1 MATARKVQLT
11 TSDSGVFSSGIRED
25 SAQVASELLQE
36 NLENHHVYFNNMG
49 FHNHIVHHLLSIFAL
64 GATPEEIRDAYN
76 RNKGYQRPAL
86 PADEAVIQSL
96 YDKEGFKKYLGR
108 DKNYPSYLAFFQ
120 QEIEKKGVEKV
131 LNEYLFSGEDNAENL
146 LARLFGG
153 LIHPLIHLGFGIEFN
168 QPAIIAEA
176 LAQAAIHEDW
186 SGPRFLWPAEKLAG
200 GIGKPGKKTLLQILE
215 EIRGDENLTRSAH
228 WEDGNKMRDGVL
240 RRAPDEMLK
249 YAAEF
254 TVSEDQVE
262 EKLAEMTNAVVYYSS
277 AAQNPPKQVKFD
289 FFLIHCLNSSIF
301 FSKIVSLPFLDIKT
315 RLRLLEWKG
324 RLDLLLYVSRGAP
337 QLLVDE
343 VTTYPASKSWE
354 TIFKHC
360 VAHPSDDGHLPKLAR
375 AVAHG
380 EDVCRKFES
389 QATERGLK
397 ITGDMWLRIGN
408 MVMDSTSD
416 QGPLWVRSTGFKEAW
431 AEFPERRHRL

>member
-1 MATARKVQLT
+1 MATARKIQLT

-36 NLENHHVYFNNMG
+36 DLEKHHVYFNNMG
-49 FHNHIVHHLLSIFAL
+49 FHNHLVHHILSIFVL

-86 PADEAVIQSL
+86 PADKAVIQSL
-96 YDKEGFKKYLGR
+96 YDKEGFKKCLGR
-108 DKNYPSYLAFFQ
+108 DRNYPNFLEFFQ
-120 QEIEKKGVEKV
+120 QEIEKKGVENV
-131 LNEYLFSGEDNAENL
+131 LNEYLFSGDENAESM

-176 LAQAAIHEDW
+176 LAQTAIHEDW
-186 SGPRFLWPAEKLAG
+186 TGPMFLWPAEKLAG
-200 GIGKPGKKTLLQILE
+200 GIGKPGKKSLFQILE
-215 EIRGDENLTRSAH
+215 DIRGNEKLTGSAK
-228 WEDGNKMRDGVL
+228 WEDGNKLRDGVL
-240 RRAPDEMLK
+240 RRAPDEMLR

-254 TVSEDQVE
+254 TVSSDQME
-262 EKLAEMTNAVVYYSS
+262 AKLAEMINTVVYYSS
-277 AAQNPPKQVKFD
+277 AAQHPPKQVKFD
-289 FFLIHCLNSSIF
+289 FFLIHSLNSSIF
-301 FSKIVSLPFLDIKT
+301 FSKILSLPFLHTQT
-315 RLRLLEWKG
+315 RLRLIEWKG

-337 QLLVDE
+337 VLLLNE

-360 VAHPSDDGHLPKLAR
+360 NTHPGDDGHLAKLAR

-380 EDVCRKFES
+380 EAACRAFES
-389 QATERGLK
+389 QATERGLM
-397 ITGDMWLRIGN
+397 ITGDMWLKIGN

-416 QGPLWVRSTGFKEAW
+416 QGPLWVRSTGFEQAW
-431 AEFPERRHRL
+431 AEFQERRHRL